1 MVPGQIQWR
10 HSAVAFAV
18 PQADLDISG
27 RVLAQP
33 FTKIAM
39 GNDPVTYLEP

>member
-1 MVPGQIQWR
+1 MEKITGSSMVPGQIQRR

-27 RVLAQP
+27 RVGVGA
-33 FTKIAM
+33 T
-39 GNDPVTYLEP
+39 VH